1 MAANSNNL
9 PHPDD
14 MESPRAT
21 PDHFRQPTGG
31 ATGYEVASRSQSGHS
46 DGGFESKPATIGK
59 PPNKHSP
66 ALLDDMTDV
75 KPGIME
81 MIQEERRVSLFLHN
95 AQLVARSL
103 LPKSFKILILILEVL
118 NAYHSSLF
126 FSIVDKLQP

>member
-81 MIQEERRVSLFLHN
+81 MIQEERRVSEHFFANQALRTVSAISLD
-95 AQLVARSL
+95 AQGYEMVVCNILRFFEQGA
-103 LPKSFKILILILEVL
+103 LPGMR
-118 NAYHSSLF
+118 
-126 FSIVDKLQP
+126 

>member
-21 PDHFRQPTGG
+21 PDHFRQPTGS
-31 ATGYEVASRSQSGHS
+31 ATGYETQRSQSGHS

-81 MIQEERRVSLFLHN
+81 MIQEERRVSEHFYAVRCYGYRLLFSESMMHF
-95 AQLVARSL
+95 SHC
-103 LPKSFKILILILEVL
+103 PKNVPKTILKKI
-118 NAYHSSLF
+118 F
-126 FSIVDKLQP
+126 

>member
-81 MIQEERRVSLFLHN
+81 MIQEERRVSEHFFANQALRTVKRH
-95 AQLVARSL
+95 
-103 LPKSFKILILILEVL
+103 KSRCPPHCLGMI
-118 NAYHSSLF
+118 Y
-126 FSIVDKLQP
+126 